1 MSNPGRTWWG
11 SRFLEALEGFTDS
24 GRLQRGRG
32 YSSDSRILDF
42 AITNGLVT
50 ATVRGN
56 VNPYLGVYEEPHYK
70 TRIRMA
76 PISAARS
83 VITCRGEAPNAR
95 NKANSRRR
103 SLSIHVMTDPR

>member
-42 AITNGLVT
+42 AITDGLVT
-50 ATVRGN
+50 ATVRAN
-56 VNPYLGVYEEPHYK
+56 VNPTTASTKSPS
-70 TRIRMA
+70 TRRA
-76 PISAARS
+76 
-83 VITCRGEAPNAR
+83 
-95 NKANSRRR
+95 SR
-103 SLSIHVMTDPR
+103 